1 MFDNVLGL
9 VVMFD
14 VGVVQNGS
22 VTKQGEIAP
31 GRERE
36 RTTPVRLFPA
46 VYLSKTSAEQPKKLV
61 AMTAAALVDHVP
73 QRFFGTCFTA
83 RPFSFLC
90 VFRGISALG

>member
-1 MFDNVLGL
+1 MLVLFKMEVL
-9 VVMFD
+9 LSKVR
-14 VGVVQNGS
+14 S
-22 VTKQGEIAP
+22 PLA
-31 GRERE
+31 ERE

-90 VFRGISALG
+90 VFSRGISALG